1 MLGKGNVVTQFMLGK
16 GRVKLLRCYVRQS
29 KVITQFMLGKG
40 KVVTLL
46 C

>member
-1 MLGKGNVVTQFMLGK
+1 MLGKGK
-16 GRVKLLRCYVRQS
+16 VKWLHCYIRQS

-40 KVVTLL
+40 KMVTLL